1 MLDRPS
7 APVVVSSGATGAR
20 MSLRTAAPD
29 AASAGLGFAL
39 PGKIGATSEADGRR
53 ALCLGPDE
61 WMLFASEPAG
71 FDGLVI
77 EGPHALVDIG
87 DREVTLTVSGPA
99 ALDALAVG
107 CPRDLSRLAP
117 GAGTRTVLDGVS
129 IVILRQA
136 EDRFEI
142 HVWLSYAGHVRHL
155 LESAA
160 REIALGV

>member
-1 MLDRPS
+1 MVDRPT
-7 APVVVSSGATGAR
+7 APVLVETGATGAR

-29 AASAGLGFAL
+29 AASAALGLPL
-39 PGKIGATSEADGRR
+39 PTKIGAISEADGRR
-53 ALCLGPDE
+53 AIALGPDE
-61 WMLFASEPAG
+61 WMLFASDPTT
-71 FDGLVI
+71 FDGVVI

-99 ALDALAVG
+99 VLDALAVG
-107 CPRDLSRLAP
+107 CPRDLARLTP
-117 GAGTRTVLDGVS
+117 GTGTRTVLDGVS

-136 EDRFEI
+136 EDQFEI
-142 HVWLSYAGHVRHL
+142 HVWRSYAGHVRHL